1 MIILMMNYTAGRL
14 YKCCRNGARKGIM
27 RRGLPAIN
35 VGELTTSWFPGG
47 SGLTAADFAV
57 FLVLLAGM
65 TELGRR
71 VGERTATAEE
81 FFRGGRRIPLLA
93 AALALV
99 AAEISVLTIIGVP
112 ATAFRGDWTFLQFF
126 LGAAAARILVSFVF
140 VPAFWRGGDTVYA
153 YLGERF
159 GPLTRTAAAGSFV
172 ASRLLIAGVR
182 LLAASVA
189 AGALLGWGPL
199 PTVALFTIVALV
211 GLARGGAPAAVWT
224 GAFQAVVIL
233 GAGGLSAAYLL
244 HRADG
249 GLPAVLSLVA
259 AAGKLRVLDWGPSPF
274 TPGFLERIFSGPS
287 VFWVAALT
295 GFFGSAAAF
304 GTDHELAQK
313 TLVVEGPREGRDA
326 LLISTAG
333 SLLVLLTYLAVG
345 TLLFV
350 FYKQNPGLALPD
362 RLDRIFPHF
371 ASTAMPRVLRG
382 LVLSAVVMASIDAPL
397 ASLSAVL
404 TIDLRRPF
412 ARAAGPDE
420 ELRFARRCAAGF
432 AFALAALAVLFM
444 VSETALSLAFK
455 AGGVTS
461 GPLLG
466 VFLLGLA
473 TERRGDLPVVSAFG
487 VVVALNLG
495 LLALSERGLL
505 PFDWSWL
512 ILLGT
517 CGTFALAWLLTRG
530 DVLKT
535 GS

>member
-1 MIILMMNYTAGRL
+1 ML
-14 YKCCRNGARKGIM
+14 RNEARKGIM
-27 RRGLPAIN
+27 RRGLPAKN

-57 FLVLLAGM
+57 FGLLLAAM
-65 TELGRR
+65 TALGRG
-71 VGERTATAEE
+71 VGERTQTADE
-81 FFRGGRRIPLLA
+81 FFRGGRRLPRLP
-93 AALALV
+93 AALALL
-99 AAEISVLTIIGVP
+99 AAELSALTIIGVP

-126 LGAAAARILVSFVF
+126 LGAAAARILVAFVF
-140 VPAFWRGGDTVYA
+140 VPAFWRSGGDTAYA

-172 ASRLLIAGVR
+172 ASRLLVAGVR

-199 PTVALFTIVALV
+199 PTVALFTFVAII

-224 GAFQAVVIL
+224 GAFQALVIL

-259 AAGKLRVLDWGPSPF
+259 AAGKLRALDWGSPF
-274 TPGFLERIFSGPS
+274 TPGFLERIFSGQS

-326 LLISTAG
+326 LLLSTAG
-333 SLLVLLTYLAVG
+333 SLLVLLTYLTIG

-371 ASTAMPRVLRG
+371 AATAMPRVLRG

-404 TIDLRRPF
+404 TIDLRRSF
-412 ARAAGPDE
+412 APAAAPGD
-420 ELRFARRCAAGF
+420 ELRFARRCAVG
-432 AFALAALAVLFM
+432 FALARGALAVLFM
-444 VSETALSLAFK
+444 LSETALSLAFK

-487 VVVALNLG
+487 VVVALNFG

-517 CGTFALAWLLTRG
+517 CGTYALACTFTRDQRILL
-530 DVLKT
+530 KK
-535 GS
+535 

>member
-1 MIILMMNYTAGRL
+1 M
-14 YKCCRNGARKGIM
+14 
-27 RRGLPAIN
+27 
-35 VGELTTSWFPGG
+35 GELTTSWFPGG

-57 FLVLLAGM
+57 FGAILAAM
-65 TELGRR
+65 TALGWRI
-71 VGERTATAEE
+71 GERTATADE
-81 FFRGGRRIPLLA
+81 FFRGGRRLPWLA

-99 AAEISVLTIIGVP
+99 AAEVSVLTIIGVP

-126 LGAAAARILVSFVF
+126 LGAAAARILVALVF
-140 VPAFWRGGDTVYA
+140 VPALPRGGDTIYA

-189 AGALLGWGPL
+189 AGALLGWGPV
-199 PTVALFTIVALV
+199 PTLALFTLVALV

-224 GAFQAVVIL
+224 GAFQASVIL

-249 GLPAVLSLVA
+249 GLPAVLRLVE
-259 AAGKLRVLDWGPSPF
+259 AAGKLRVLDWGSPF
-274 TPGFLERIFSGPS
+274 TPGFLDRIFSGTT
-287 VFWVAALT
+287 VFWVAVLT
-295 GFFGSAAAF
+295 GFCGSAAAF

-313 TLVVEGPREGRDA
+313 LLVVKGPREGRDA
-326 LLISTAG
+326 LLVSTAG
-333 SLLVLLTYLAVG
+333 SLLVLLTYLTIG

-382 LVLSAVVMASIDAPL
+382 LVLSAIVMASIDAPL
-397 ASLSAVL
+397 ASLAAVF
-404 TIDLRRPF
+404 TADLRRPF
-412 ARAAGPDE
+412 ARPAAPDE
-420 ELRFARRCAAGF
+420 ELRIARRCAAGF
-432 AFALAALAVLFM
+432 AFVLAALAALFM
-444 VSETALSLAFK
+444 ISGTALSLAFK

-461 GPLLG
+461 GPMLG

-473 TERRGDLPVVSAFG
+473 TKRRGDLPVVSALG
-487 VVVALNLG
+487 AVVALNLG

-512 ILLGT
+512 LPLGT
-517 CGTFALAWLLTRG
+517 CGTYALAYAFTRPRVPARRRAG
-530 DVLKT
+530 ARAA
-535 GS
+535 